1 MPRPFP
7 PHANHDA
14 DRAELE
20 RRYRLEKQLADRL
33 RTASAD
39 ERGALY
45 ADVYAAYAR
54 GVPSVAEDVGSL
66 ELQKRLLAPW
76 LRPEMRIVEVGAGA
90 GRAARSMLG
99 DGRQV
104 VAIEATAP
112 DTRDDLENGL
122 QWLPHDEADRLQQNS
137 FDLAYSCH
145 VIEHLHPD
153 DLPGH
158 FADVLGWLRPGA
170 AYLFVTPNRLLG
182 PHDISAYF
190 ADEPEGLHLREY
202 SHGDLARQARRAGFS
217 RVAAVDHDG
226 RTKAL
231 WPRLVAETALDLCG
245 QPTRRW
251 LFDGLGSMRRRQPL
265 RPLEQVV
272 LAAFA

>member
-7 PHANHDA
+7 PQANHDA

-20 RRYRLEKQLADRL
+20 RRYHLEKQLADRL
-33 RTASAD
+33 RRASAD

-54 GVPSVAEDVGSL
+54 SVPSGAEDAGSL
-66 ELQKRLLAPW
+66 ALQKRLLTPW
-76 LRPEMRIVEVGAGA
+76 LRRNMRIVEIGAGA
-90 GRAARSMLG
+90 GQAARSMLG

-104 VAIEATAP
+104 VAIEATDP
-112 DTRDDLENGL
+112 DQDAGQDGLE
-122 QWLPHDEADRLQQNS
+122 WLAHDETDRLEPNC

-158 FADVLGWLRPGA
+158 FADVLHWLRPGA

-202 SHGDLARQARRAGFS
+202 SHGDLARLARGAGFG

-231 WPRLVAETALDLCG
+231 WPRLIAEATLDLCG
-245 QPTRRW
+245 QPARRW
-251 LFDGLGSMRRRQPL
+251 LFDGLESMRRRQPL